1 MATTDKTL
9 SQKFEQVSKELGAL
23 MNMLTRIDE
32 RVEIFIDKQE
42 QIAEKLDDH
51 IQNCPI
57 KCEFPEYVARLAV
70 VEKFVEDIYDN
81 VDKISENVRSNVS
94 QVSDAYQKNLD
105 KVSSAHQ
112 ENEKSMQ
119 AIRENVQKMELT
131 SAKHESIWKNT
142 GMFIFQ
148 IFAYVIGVSLAAGLL
163 YLLQIPKS

>member
-1 MATTDKTL
+1 MAPSDKTL
-9 SQKFEQVSKELGAL
+9 AQKFEQVSHELGIL

-57 KCEFPEYVARLAV
+57 KCDFPEHAARLTV
-70 VEKFVEDIYDN
+70 VEKLVDDTYDN
-81 VDKISENVRSNVS
+81 VDKISENIRENVDK
-94 QVSDAYQKNLD
+94 VNVAYQRNLE
-105 KVSSAHQ
+105 KVSNSSQ
-112 ENEKSMQ
+112 ENEKSLQ
-119 AIRENVQKMELT
+119 AIRENFLKMELT

-142 GMFIFQ
+142 GMFILQ